1 MKNNYI
7 FFFVFIFFF
16 NPLFAKNLFIQSKNI
31 SLDKDKQKSL
41 NEEDF
46 NKGFEKYLDNDE
58 VKNRKND
65 KNIEQGILNSLYA

>member
-1 MKNNYI
+1 MDYFNYFGRDI
-7 FFFVFIFFF
+7 ET
-16 NPLFAKNLFIQSKNI
+16 LFAKTKIAHARRVF

-58 VKNRKND
+58 VKNRKNG
-65 KNIEQGILNSLYA
+65 KNIEQDILNSLYA